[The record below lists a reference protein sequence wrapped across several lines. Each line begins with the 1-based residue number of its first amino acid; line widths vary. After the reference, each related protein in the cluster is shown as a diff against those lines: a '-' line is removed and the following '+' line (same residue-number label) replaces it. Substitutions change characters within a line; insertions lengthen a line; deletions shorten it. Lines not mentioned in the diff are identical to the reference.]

1 MKLFTSLWN
10 IFSDRRSQC
19 RSGTPHGQLLPCT
32 SHQVP
37 LLRSRSRLRSC
48 PLQLRAVLVLL
59 PGIRA
64 AHKAEALTRKPARSC
79 GFDCLP
85 VVNFRFSI
93 QSYVVLPQLQTACRV
108 AERPLVV
115 ELQLDSPPLS
125 RALRKVPGFTI
136 SRKAPLPKKGEPVPP
151 LEASKKEDTECGT
164 PEKGEPVPLLE
175 ASKKEITEAN
185 RIQKT
190 NSRHN
195 GSVLIFKD
203 GVFIPNKAQILEEHE
218 SYTVFKVFAV
228 KQ

>member
-1 MKLFTSLWN
+1 M
-10 IFSDRRSQC
+10 
-19 RSGTPHGQLLPCT
+19 
-32 SHQVP
+32 
-37 LLRSRSRLRSC
+37 
-48 PLQLRAVLVLL
+48 
-59 PGIRA
+59 
-64 AHKAEALTRKPARSC
+64 
-79 GFDCLP
+79 
-85 VVNFRFSI
+85 
-93 QSYVVLPQLQTACRV
+93 
-108 AERPLVV
+108 
-115 ELQLDSPPLS
+115 
-125 RALRKVPGFTI
+125 
-136 SRKAPLPKKGEPVPP
+136 
-151 LEASKKEDTECGT
+151 EASKKEDTECGT